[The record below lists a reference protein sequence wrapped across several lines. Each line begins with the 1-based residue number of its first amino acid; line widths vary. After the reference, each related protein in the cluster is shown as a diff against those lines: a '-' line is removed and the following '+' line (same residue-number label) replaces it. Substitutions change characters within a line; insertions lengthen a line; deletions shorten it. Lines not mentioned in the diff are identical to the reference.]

1 MLRCPSESP
10 SVFFEGPGRCR
21 TRVLFLFSALLAG
34 LAFAHPAAS
43 HDLWLLPGKFVI
55 APGEKI
61 RVFVNSGDDFPASD
75 SLLGRRRIESL
86 RLHAASGESL
96 LSEFVAA
103 GESLTAEFLGP
114 DPGTAI
120 LALSTRPR
128 AVRLHAEEFNQY
140 LEEDGLPRILELRK
154 KLGEMNRP
162 VVERYTKWA
171 KAILQVGDR
180 QDGTWS
186 KALGLKLEI
195 VPQTNPSTLRPGQS
209 LAVVVLFDGHALAG
223 VEVTGG
229 YAGVASRRVKTVTDS
244 DGWATL
250 VMGESGRWYLRAIH
264 MIRLPDSGDD
274 PEAIWESFWS
284 TLTFEVSP

>member
-1 MLRCPSESP
+1 M
-10 SVFFEGPGRCR
+10 
-21 TRVLFLFSALLAG
+21 G

-209 LAVVVLFDGHALAG
+209 LAVVLLFDGHALAG